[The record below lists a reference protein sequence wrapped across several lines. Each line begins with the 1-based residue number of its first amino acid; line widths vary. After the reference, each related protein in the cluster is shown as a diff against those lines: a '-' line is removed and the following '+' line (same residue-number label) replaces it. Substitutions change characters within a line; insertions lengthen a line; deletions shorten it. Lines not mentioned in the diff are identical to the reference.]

1 MRVRVGTEREQ
12 FIEQD
17 EVALEGE
24 TLEHLQEVVER
35 RVVLVRCD
43 LQVVRRAPLERG
55 VVGGEEEH
63 GEGLHG
69 AVEPHLVR
77 ARVRVGVRVRRLGLK
92 G

>member
-1 MRVRVGTEREQ
+1 MRS
-12 FIEQD
+12 
-17 EVALEGE
+17 
-24 TLEHLQEVVER
+24 LEHLQEVVER
-35 RVVLVRCD
+35 SVVLVRCD

-55 VVGGEEEH
+55 IVGGEQEH